1 MTYAT
6 NAGVVI
12 RAFLRHRNAATRDT
26 FFKVDPANAD
36 AHVRVLCFARVG
48 IVFVFHEAVG

>member
-1 MTYAT
+1 MANAT

-12 RAFLRHRNAATRDT
+12 RAFLRNRNPATRHAFLHIYT
-26 FFKVDPANAD
+26 ANPD
-36 AHVRVLCFARVG
+36 SLVRVLCFARVG